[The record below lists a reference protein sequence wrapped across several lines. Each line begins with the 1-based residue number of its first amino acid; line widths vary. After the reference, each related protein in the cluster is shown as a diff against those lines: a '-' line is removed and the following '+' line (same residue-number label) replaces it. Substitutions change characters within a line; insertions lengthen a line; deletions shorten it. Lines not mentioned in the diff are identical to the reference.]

1 MIVPMF
7 LHPLSAPPMSS
18 LPALHRR
25 GGVLEA
31 ADRHLVY
38 GSGAIVAAPPRSRTG
53 KSIPPPWADGLTGIK
68 IRVRLYAVWYI

>member
-38 GSGAIVAAPPRSRTG
+38 GSGAIVAAPPAITHREEHSAAMGR
-53 KSIPPPWADGLTGIK
+53 WLDGDQDPC
-68 IRVRLYAVWYI
+68 

>member
-38 GSGAIVAAPPRSRTG
+38 GSGAIVADSSRDHAQG
-53 KSIPPPWADGLTGIK
+53 RPFRRHGPMA
-68 IRVRLYAVWYI
+68 